1 VQCLDYALRNSI
13 RHGIWGG
20 LDGEER
26 ACAPPPGTQAG
37 RRVAAN
43 QEEEIGMH
51 AEVGDEIVVRGRH
64 VGDENRKGMI
74 IEVHGEGGAP
84 PYLVRW
90 ANGHDSV
97 FTPSSD
103 TVVEHHP
110 AQGTTG

>member
-1 VQCLDYALRNSI
+1 VTAS
-13 RHGIWGG
+13 
-20 LDGEER
+20 
-26 ACAPPPGTQAG
+26 
-37 RRVAAN
+37 
-43 QEEEIGMH
+43 QEEEEEVIGMH

-64 VGDENRKGMI
+64 VGDEDRKGVI
-74 IEVHGEGGAP
+74 IEVHGEVGAP

-103 TVVEHHP
+103 TVVEHRP